1 MTNMN
6 SLKLSEPYLLVLF
19 SVPYMRNAQNQL
31 CVSLAWAKDL
41 IEHASYIENL
51 TLIAYFSDE
60 TPQQDAV
67 LIENNAALKNVRFV
81 MLQRPSS
88 TLHGV
93 LLLPKTMRILWRE
106 LKRTYIVHSA
116 VAGWPIPEAWIIC
129 PMLWFKKRFHFINVE
144 SAFWRIPNG
153 QAAGFK
159 RKIRATVCE
168 YLNGRC
174 IQSADLSTFTQE
186 DYKKSLLKKD
196 LHKGFVIPATWI
208 DADNIL
214 SKSELNS
221 LIQAKAAHIS
231 EPIKLVFAGRLV
243 YEKGILLLIKAVS
256 ELIDSGYALMLDIV
270 GDGGL
275 LQECEQLIQ
284 TQRIQLQN
292 KHAHIKLCGTVK
304 YGVDFFSLLHHYD
317 LMVIPSLSDEQPR
330 NVFDAFSQALP
341 VLCADTPGLT
351 QCVESKKTGYFFKT
365 GDIDS
370 LKNQL
375 IAIVDNRQALIDMS
389 ENCIQYVNNR
399 THKQMHMTRLSLIQQ
414 ALTQYSNT
422 NK

>member
-1 MTNMN
+1 MN
-6 SLKLSEPYLLVLF
+6 PLKLSEPYLLVLF

-41 IEHASYIENL
+41 IEHTNYIEHL

-60 TPQQDAV
+60 TPPQDAV
-67 LIENNAALKNVRFV
+67 LIENNPALKNVRFV
-81 MLQRPSS
+81 LLQKPNN
-88 TLHGV
+88 TLHAV
-93 LLLPKTMRILWRE
+93 LLLPKTISVLWQE
-106 LKRTYIVHSA
+106 IKWAQIVHSA
-116 VAGWPIPEAWIIC
+116 VAGWPIPEAWLIC

-144 SAFWRIPNG
+144 SAFWRIPSGQSANG
-153 QAAGFK
+153 QSVGFK
-159 RKIRATVCE
+159 RKLRANVCE
-168 YLNGRC
+168 YLNRQC

-186 DYKKSLLKKD
+186 DYKRSLLKNHS
-196 LHKGFVIPATWI
+196 HKGFVIPATWI

-214 SKSELNS
+214 SESTLN
-221 LIQAKAAHIS
+221 LLVQAKSAQMA

-243 YEKGILLLIKAVS
+243 FEKGILLLIKAAS
-256 ELIDSGYALMLDIV
+256 DLIDAGYALRLDIV
-270 GDGGL
+270 GDGSL

-284 TQRIQLQN
+284 ARGRQEQ
-292 KHAHIKLCGTVK
+292 IKLCGTVK
-304 YGVDFFSLLHHYD
+304 YGADFFNLLHRYD

-341 VLCADTPGLT
+341 ILCADTPGLM
-351 QCVESKKTGYFFKT
+351 QCVEDQKTGYFFKT

-375 IAIVDNRQALIDMS
+375 IAIIKHRPALISMS

-399 THKQMHMTRLSLIQQ
+399 THKQMHLTRLGLIQQ
-414 ALTQYSNT
+414 ALARYSAL
-422 NK
+422 K